1 MQPVLQTVY
10 KKQATTQF
18 EKRTLKKKKTK
29 AKFNFVSVPAHQLQ
43 QPAGGEK
50 GFGV

>member
-10 KKQATTQF
+10 KKQAVTQF
-18 EKRTLKKKKTK
+18 EKRTLKKKQTT
-29 AKFNFVSVPAHQLQ
+29 KFNFVCLPADQLQ